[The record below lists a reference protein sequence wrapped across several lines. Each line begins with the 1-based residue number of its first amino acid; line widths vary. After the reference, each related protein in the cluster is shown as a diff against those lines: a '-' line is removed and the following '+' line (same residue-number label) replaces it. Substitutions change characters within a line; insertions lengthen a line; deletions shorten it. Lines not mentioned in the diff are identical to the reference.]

1 MTDSLTLADLF
12 SHAEPSHSA
21 IILPE
26 DGSATTYRTFAE
38 QIEALAAMLRQSG
51 LQPGQPVA
59 IVLPN
64 GLEYLATFLA
74 VTRARLI
81 AAPLNPMY
89 KAEEFRFY
97 LEDSGARAV
106 ITSADANPVRQVAQ
120 ALQLPVWTASRD
132 GQGRVHLEVARSL
145 DRGG

>member
-1 MTDSLTLADLF
+1 LADLF
-12 SHAEPSHSA
+12 CHAEPGHPA
-21 IILPE
+21 LILPE
-26 DGSATTYRTFAE
+26 DGLATTYRAFAE
-38 QIEALAAMLRQSG
+38 RIESSAAALRQSG

-64 GLEYLATFLA
+64 GLEYLVAFLA

-81 AAPLNPMY
+81 AAPLNPAY

-106 ITSADANPVRQVAQ
+106 IGSAQ
-120 ALQLPVWTASRD
+120 ADVVCQAAQDLKLPVWMASRD
-132 GQGRVHLEVARSL
+132 AQG
-145 DRGG
+145 